1 MQSVRG
7 TSRARDKYRMGP
19 GAGQWCMYILKFKN
33 RTNRASHSTPKQK
46 QNKTKPNKKKRA
58 GRLERKGGTVRVK
71 YGKVWGTGRQ
81 VKKSQQESSVDDR
94 RNLGSKMHKS

>member
-1 MQSVRG
+1 
-7 TSRARDKYRMGP
+7 
-19 GAGQWCMYILKFKN
+19 MYILKFKN

-46 QNKTKPNKKKRA
+46 S
-58 GRLERKGGTVRVK
+58 RLKRKGENLRVK

-94 RNLGSKMHKS
+94 RNLVSKMHKSLREGSGTMSTKEGEWPSAH